1 MLELALPGAAAS
13 LSFALAWSML
23 RRFAARRRLH
33 ELIWGAT
40 FSAFGLA
47 AGSEAYATVF
57 GWTPAL
63 VRLYYLAGA
72 SLSVGFLALGTL
84 VLLVPRRIALVAL
97 GVVLVQSLF
106 MVFLVLRSGVDPELM
121 RVAGWS
127 ALGRDGSLRALALT
141 INVLGTM
148 VVLIGTFGSA
158 YAQWASGAPGAG
170 SRAFGVF
177 LIGLG
182 TLTVATG
189 GSLTRFGHHLLYGP
203 MVLGLLI
210 IFVGY
215 RRVTRPPR
223 GTAAATGGRRVT
235 DATMADTPATV
246 PARSGAARPEPP
258 EHVVGRPDAVGDPWP
273 TRSQP

>member
-1 MLELALPGAAAS
+1 MDIVLPGAAAG
-13 LSFALAWSML
+13 LCVVLAWSML
-23 RRFAARRRLH
+23 RRFVARRQLH

-47 AGSEAYATVF
+47 AGTEAYAGVF

-97 GVVLVQSLF
+97 GVVLVQSAF
-106 MVFLVLRSGVDPELM
+106 MVFLVLRSSVDPEAV
-121 RVAGWS
+121 RDAGWS

-141 INVLGTM
+141 INVLGTL
-148 VVLIGTFGSA
+148 VVLLGTFGSA
-158 YAQWASGAPGAG
+158 YAQWVSGSG

-182 TLTVATG
+182 TLTVAAG

-203 MVLGLLI
+203 MVLGLLVV
-210 IFVGY
+210 FAGY
-215 RRVTRPPR
+215 RRVTSQR
-223 GTAAATGGRRVT
+223 GHASVTSANRMADVESENGPT
-235 DATMADTPATV
+235 DATIRVEEAGKAPWH
-246 PARSGAARPEPP
+246 ARPTSSPP
-258 EHVVGRPDAVGDPWP
+258 SLTREASDP
-273 TRSQP
+273 